1 MLILAGGGSWIYGNH
16 LNNDMNAVLN
26 SFFGSGSVFVILGM
40 IGVIL
45 GVILLICGI
54 VRKNTNVVRGN
65 RVVEQMGIDCP
76 LCRFVNSPNRTTCE
90 RCGRELPTNHLEN
103 KPKRIP
109 CDMCQT
115 ENEADSTFCKGC
127 GISLKV
133 TK

>member
-1 MLILAGGGSWIYGNH
+1 
-16 LNNDMNAVLN
+16 MNAVLN

-90 RCGRELPTNHLEN
+90 GNCQPIILKTNPKEFHVICA
-103 KPKRIP
+103 KPKMKLIVHFAR
-109 CDMCQT
+109 
-115 ENEADSTFCKGC
+115 AAAS
-127 GISLKV
+127 V
-133 TK
+133 